1 MNGLV
6 PLSENS
12 FGEAQSSCLYWVVV
26 VVVSFEEKKCH
37 LYMNIQSVICTAK
50 AVFVDQCQYSV
61 ALGFSATFQAFLH
74 LYNNKFKKT
83 PQKNKQTKKMH
94 VVHISCVCVCVGGV
108 CVCICMCVYAR
119 IFVCVVCVCVLFS
132 SHKDC

>member
-26 VVVSFEEKKCH
+26 VVVVSLEEKCH
-37 LYMNIQSVICTAK
+37 LYMNILSVICTSK

-61 ALGFSATFQAFLH
+61 ALGFSATFQVFLH
-74 LYNNKFKKT
+74 LYNK
-83 PQKNKQTKKMH
+83 
-94 VVHISCVCVCVGGV
+94 
-108 CVCICMCVYAR
+108 
-119 IFVCVVCVCVLFS
+119 
-132 SHKDC
+132 